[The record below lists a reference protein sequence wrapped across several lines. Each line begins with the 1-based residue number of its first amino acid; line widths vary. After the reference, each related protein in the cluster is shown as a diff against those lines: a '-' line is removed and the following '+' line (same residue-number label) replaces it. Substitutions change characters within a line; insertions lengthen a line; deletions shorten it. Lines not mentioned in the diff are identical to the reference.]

1 MLNTIHDSAIGSI
14 AGERIR
20 KYPNFKGK
28 RAWYRS
34 MDYKLQH
41 WRKHL
46 VRLSRHLGSKAIR
59 GRVVWDEERS
69 GPLADLTAKLR
80 MRAIWGHGEQVEGVH
95 MWDMRDIEL
104 IQQIEGH
111 AVAKLRVSAQI
122 HEVDKY
128 LRKAGQRARDDGI
141 RKAIKKRNG
150 AFEEEGGKGKGR
162 VLDSIFRKRKQA
174 HDLIWARKPDG
185 ELAYTAKE
193 VGETARDKF
202 EAHFATRVSMEER
215 WASWEHLMR
224 GDTEG
229 MQGHNRAFVD
239 ECYGEMWRENHH
251 RAAEG
256 KWWVGIYET
265 GIGVE
270 EIELAL
276 KETKSG
282 KATGPSEVS
291 VDMIKCMD
299 RESLAQVARYFNI
312 CRQTKAVPDSTNGA
326 LLRLLPKTD
335 KGMSDLDRTRP
346 INLTEQLLK
355 VYERVMIGRVVAAI
369 EKHKILD
376 MSQYGAVARAGVQ
389 APLRVIAEVMDD
401 ARVSGQELH
410 LFATDLSKAF
420 DTQEYW
426 SQALSWRSLGM
437 PEDLV
442 RLLVGIDAGSHAP
455 WIAEEDRGKGATTS
469 ILMGKGRR
477 AEPFAHGRGVRQGS
491 VGGPLKWIVFM
502 NFWLAWVKR
511 KRKGDGYT
519 MIGGGGQS
527 TMEQAVEGMERRA
540 QEERGRGG
548 GEGEGGD
555 NTGTGEGGEGKPCR
569 PEVIGQM
576 FVDDSMWF
584 AKGAVGMQRMVN
596 MHETFCTFHG
606 LQLNKEKCEHMAM
619 NAPAY
624 NLQWAGEQAKLQA
637 AVARGD
643 SAQVLEELKGKVQVA
658 TKRGDDRHMKYLG
671 VTFEARKGWARQRG
685 KMDTDFK
692 TMRDRLMSVAITTQ
706 QAVYSVNSVVIPKLM
721 YPQQVAIV
729 PRGTLKRWDT
739 ELRGGGG

>member
-59 GRVVWDEERS
+59 RRVVWDEERS

-229 MQGHNRAFVD
+229 MQGHDREFVG
-239 ECYGEMWRENHH
+239 ECYG
-251 RAAEG
+251 
-256 KWWVGIYET
+256 V
-265 GIGVE
+265 
-270 EIELAL
+270 
-276 KETKSG
+276 
-282 KATGPSEVS
+282 
-291 VDMIKCMD
+291 
-299 RESLAQVARYFNI
+299 
-312 CRQTKAVPDSTNGA
+312 
-326 LLRLLPKTD
+326 
-335 KGMSDLDRTRP
+335 
-346 INLTEQLLK
+346 
-355 VYERVMIGRVVAAI
+355 
-369 EKHKILD
+369 
-376 MSQYGAVARAGVQ
+376 
-389 APLRVIAEVMDD
+389 
-401 ARVSGQELH
+401 
-410 LFATDLSKAF
+410 
-420 DTQEYW
+420 
-426 SQALSWRSLGM
+426 
-437 PEDLV
+437 
-442 RLLVGIDAGSHAP
+442 
-455 WIAEEDRGKGATTS
+455 
-469 ILMGKGRR
+469 LMGRCGERTTT
-477 AEPFAHGRGVRQGS
+477 GLQRGSGGWAFVRQ
-491 VGGPLKWIVFM
+491 
-502 NFWLAWVKR
+502 
-511 KRKGDGYT
+511 
-519 MIGGGGQS
+519 
-527 TMEQAVEGMERRA
+527 E
-540 QEERGRGG
+540 
-548 GEGEGGD
+548 
-555 NTGTGEGGEGKPCR
+555 
-569 PEVIGQM
+569 
-576 FVDDSMWF
+576 
-584 AKGAVGMQRMVN
+584 
-596 MHETFCTFHG
+596 
-606 LQLNKEKCEHMAM
+606 
-619 NAPAY
+619 
-624 NLQWAGEQAKLQA
+624 
-637 AVARGD
+637 
-643 SAQVLEELKGKVQVA
+643 
-658 TKRGDDRHMKYLG
+658 
-671 VTFEARKGWARQRG
+671 
-685 KMDTDFK
+685 
-692 TMRDRLMSVAITTQ
+692 
-706 QAVYSVNSVVIPKLM
+706 
-721 YPQQVAIV
+721 
-729 PRGTLKRWDT
+729 
-739 ELRGGGG
+739 